1 MMPKERQEVG
11 SSVTG
16 ETNLTAQ
23 EEEETTGQPM
33 VEEEE
38 EEEKVEGIEKGG
50 EVEEDHEDE
59 DKRVQEALRLF
70 NVPMEERSDDGNKDD
85 SDSSDSD
92 YGSDFSD
99 DDL

>member
-1 MMPKERQEVG
+1 MTEKQ
-11 SSVTG
+11 
-16 ETNLTAQ
+16 Q
-23 EEEETTGQPM
+23 EETTGLPV
-33 VEEEE
+33 VEEQEE
-38 EEEKVEGIEKGG
+38 EEEKEERIEKEG

-59 DKRVQEALRLF
+59 DERVQGALRLF

>member
-1 MMPKERQEVG
+1 MTEEQE
-11 SSVTG
+11 
-16 ETNLTAQ
+16 Q
-23 EEEETTGQPM
+23 ETTGVRV

-38 EEEKVEGIEKGG
+38 DEKVERIEKEG

-59 DKRVQEALRLF
+59 DKRVQETLRLF

-99 DDL
+99 DDDL

>member
-1 MMPKERQEVG
+1 MPKERQQLE
-11 SSVTG
+11 SSVMG
-16 ETNLTAQ
+16 ETNMTEEQ
-23 EEEETTGQPM
+23 EEEATGLPL

-38 EEEKVEGIEKGG
+38 DEIVERIEKER

-70 NVPMEERSDDGNKDD
+70 NMPMGECSDDGSRDD

-92 YGSDFSD
+92 
-99 DDL
+99 